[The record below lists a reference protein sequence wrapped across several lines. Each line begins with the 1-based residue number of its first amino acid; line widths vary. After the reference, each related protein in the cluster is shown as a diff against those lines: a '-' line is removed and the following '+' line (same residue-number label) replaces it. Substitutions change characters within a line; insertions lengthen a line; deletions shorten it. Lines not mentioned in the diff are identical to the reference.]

1 MNLADILKQ
10 AAPALATAVLG
21 PLGGIATSFLAD
33 KLGVPQEELASA
45 LDKPE
50 NRVRLAELD
59 IEWKKAVMAH
69 EETMRAHDIEEL
81 KTQLADLASARQ
93 AHSQNHAVFWMG
105 VAILCTFAA
114 VMGLVLWGS
123 FAILQGSIT
132 IKDVAVVAAVMGLI
146 GTVVGYVAANAQQVV
161 SYFFGSS
168 RGSVD
173 KSSQLADAVKAIGKA
188 GA

>member
-10 AAPALATAVLG
+10 AAPMLATAVLG

-45 LDKPE
+45 LEKPE

-69 EETMRAHDIEEL
+69 AETTRTQEIEEIRIG
-81 KTQLADLASARQ
+81 LADIASARA
-93 AHSQNHAVFWMG
+93 AHGQNQAVFWMG
-105 VAILCTFAA
+105 VAILATFAC

-161 SYFFGSS
+161 GYFFGSS
-168 RGSVD
+168 KGSVD
-173 KSSQLADAVKAIGKA
+173 KSSQLADAVKAIGRVKA
-188 GA
+188 